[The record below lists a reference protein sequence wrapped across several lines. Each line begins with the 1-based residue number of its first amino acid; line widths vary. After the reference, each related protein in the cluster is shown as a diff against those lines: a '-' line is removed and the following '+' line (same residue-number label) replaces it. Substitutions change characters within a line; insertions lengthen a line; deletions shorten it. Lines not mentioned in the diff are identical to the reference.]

1 VTLRLRFDDFSRV
14 TRSHT
19 LTEPTAQ
26 NQTILATGRDLL
38 AAALP
43 LIAERGITLLGISL
57 GNLVGGAPGQLA
69 LPVDGQTASAVD
81 VAVDGVRERFGTG
94 AITRA
99 VLLGH
104 DTGFSVPLLPD

>member
-1 VTLRLRFDDFSRV
+1 M
-14 TRSHT
+14 
-19 LTEPTAQ
+19 
-26 NQTILATGRDLL
+26 RDLL
-38 AAALP
+38 AAASP
-43 LIAERGITLLGISL
+43 LIEERGITLLGITL
-57 GNLVGGAPGQLA
+57 GNLTRGLAGQLA
-69 LPVDGQTASAVD
+69 LPVDGAAGSAID